1 MDDNTDNDPDLDK
14 KIGDTGNNKGKE
26 KSVVVDDD
34 RNKELTLVLLGADT
48 AIEEKIKD
56 TMIRHRLPVL
66 SWIIRAHV
74 PRSKA
79 TKKFLS

>member
-1 MDDNTDNDPDLDK
+1 M
-14 KIGDTGNNKGKE
+14 
-26 KSVVVDDD
+26 VDDD
-34 RNKELTLVLLGADT
+34 GNRELTLVLLGANT

-56 TMIRHRLPVL
+56 IIIRHRLPVL